1 MAKVRKGKSPG
12 PVAVR
17 RLVTKKKRSGAQS
30 ESRNVEPRTVQRI
43 IEFPRPPA
51 PDEVVTDTVIFEVGS
66 DRFAIKW
73 TAEIER
79 LPPAGPVAVEPK
91 QRLNRTARSITR
103 SLFRSEND
111 VRAPERFSPP
121 AS

>member
-1 MAKVRKGKSPG
+1 MARVRKGKSPG

-17 RLVTKKKRSGAQS
+17 KLVTEKKRSGVHS
-30 ESRNVEPRTVQRI
+30 EARNGEPCTVQRL
-43 IEFPRPPA
+43 IEFPMPPA
-51 PDEVVTDTVIFEVGS
+51 PDEVVSDTVIFEVGS

-91 QRLNRTARSITR
+91 QRLKSDR
-103 SLFRSEND
+103 SLNNAST
-111 VRAPERFSPP
+111 FSIRE
-121 AS
+121 

>member
-1 MAKVRKGKSPG
+1 MARVRKGKSPG

-30 ESRNVEPRTVQRI
+30 EVWTREPHTAQRI

-51 PDEVVTDTVIFEVGS
+51 PHELVSDTVIFEVGS

-79 LPPAGPVAVEPK
+79 LPPAGPVAV
-91 QRLNRTARSITR
+91 QRKSRLSSDRSSQVGR
-103 SLFRSEND
+103 
-111 VRAPERFSPP
+111 
-121 AS
+121 